1 MFGKIFKCM
10 VLIQVVNAFA
20 TQKSRHFN
28 IESRYFYYPRQNS
41 LPGPYHLQ
49 VGREELLIF
58 LVKGEDN
65 GNLFQNVLL

>member
-28 IESRYFYYPRQNS
+28 IESTYFYYPRQDS
-41 LPGPYHLQ
+41 LPGPYHLH
-49 VGREELLIF
+49 VGREKSLIF
-58 LVKGEDN
+58 LVKREDN
-65 GNLFQNVLL
+65 GTLF